1 MIKLIKGLPSGSLW
15 FGCGG
20 EKIKLSMKSAE
31 YKISGENKAEHGGWE
46 VGGVWRRMFCRGDA
60 GAEPGDESIDVC
72 SLLPV
77 AVRLLSPYL

>member
-1 MIKLIKGLPSGSLW
+1 VTVSV
-15 FGCGG
+15 
-20 EKIKLSMKSAE
+20 
-31 YKISGENKAEHGGWE
+31 H
-46 VGGVWRRMFCRGDA
+46 A